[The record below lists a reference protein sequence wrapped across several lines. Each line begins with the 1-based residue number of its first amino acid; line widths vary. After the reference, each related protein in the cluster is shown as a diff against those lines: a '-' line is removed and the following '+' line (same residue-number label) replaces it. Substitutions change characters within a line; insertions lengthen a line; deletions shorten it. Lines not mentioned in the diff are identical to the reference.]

1 MSEARIAQ
9 LLQEAEEHL
18 RQRNCRQRYERAV
31 ERLPDSRRGIW
42 YGDDKR
48 AASLN
53 SIAVLSLTTSTQL
66 HSPPGPLQGLFFCPV
81 LAWHQ
86 D

>member
-31 ERLPDSRRGIW
+31 ERLPDSRRRIW

-48 AASLN
+48 AA
-53 SIAVLSLTTSTQL
+53 
-66 HSPPGPLQGLFFCPV
+66 
-81 LAWHQ
+81 
-86 D
+86 

>member
-9 LLQEAEEHL
+9 LLQEAEEYL

-48 AASLN
+48 AA
-53 SIAVLSLTTSTQL
+53 
-66 HSPPGPLQGLFFCPV
+66 
-81 LAWHQ
+81 
-86 D
+86 

>member
-9 LLQEAEEHL
+9 LLQEAEEYL

-31 ERLPDSRRGIW
+31 ARLPDSRRGIW

-48 AASLN
+48 EA
-53 SIAVLSLTTSTQL
+53 
-66 HSPPGPLQGLFFCPV
+66 
-81 LAWHQ
+81 
-86 D
+86 